1 MKISRDRSKKL
12 LWLSQERYIEKVL
25 ERFNMKDA
33 KSVISPLAGH
43 HKLNSKQCPT
53 SKKEKEEMRKVPYQ
67 SVVGSLMYAMVCT
80 RPDIAYAV
88 GVVSRFM
95 TNPGKAHW
103 EAVKWIL
110 RYLKGT
116 STSCLCFGSGDPV
129 LQGYTNADYAGDKD
143 RRKSTSGYLMTYA
156 GGAVSWQSRLQK
168 CVSTST
174 TEAEYIA
181 AVDAGKEVLWMKNFL
196 QELGMKQEKYVLFC
210 DSQSAIHLAK
220 NSSYH
225 SRTKHIDVRY
235 HWI

>member
-1 MKISRDRSKKL
+1 M
-12 LWLSQERYIEKVL
+12 
-25 ERFNMKDA
+25 
-33 KSVISPLAGH
+33 
-43 HKLNSKQCPT
+43 
-53 SKKEKEEMRKVPYQ
+53 
-67 SVVGSLMYAMVCT
+67 
-80 RPDIAYAV
+80 
-88 GVVSRFM
+88 
-95 TNPGKAHW
+95 
-103 EAVKWIL
+103 KWIL

-129 LQGYTNADYAGDKD
+129 LQGYTDADYAGDKD

-235 HWI
+235 HWIRDVVSSKLLKLEKIHTDDNGSDMMTKILPNEKLQACCKVAGMAVPPS